1 MNYRKRTSA
10 PSVRSTVSP
19 RPSRPFLSVTITANV
34 LFLASCGSSKTAA
47 QGQARHQASTDVQA
61 GVSVELTSREG
72 PAVRE
77 SPELTL
83 PVIAIST
90 LPEGAEYSQQEGN
103 TLVSAKKLKGDSVV
117 IRATSLRTPVPEI
130 DLKLNT
136 QARSESAD
144 STAAV
149 TDADAASLPRGQ
161 PDSGIS
167 RRELLFVGIVL
178 LTIMGVIAYGSYK
191 HQKQ

>member
-1 MNYRKRTSA
+1 M
-10 PSVRSTVSP
+10 
-19 RPSRPFLSVTITANV
+19 TITASV
-34 LFLASCGSSKTAA
+34 LFFGSCGSSKTAA
-47 QGQARHQASTDVQA
+47 QGHVRHQASTDVQA

-83 PVIAIST
+83 PVSVISD

-103 TLVSAKKLKGDSVV
+103 TPVSAQKLKGDSVR
-117 IRATSLRTPVPEI
+117 IRATSLRAPAPEM

-136 QARSESAD
+136 QARSESSD
-144 STAAV
+144 TTAAV

-161 PDSGIS
+161 PDSGTGN
-167 RRELLFVGIVL
+167 RELLIVGVIL
-178 LTIMGVIAYGSYK
+178 LMVMGVIAYASYK
-191 HQKQ
+191 HQEQ